1 MCPRSGHSNVVS
13 LPVPVLA
20 PLLLLRF
27 KIQLAPLLLLLLLP
41 DPSLSSPCRWGG
53 TQHRPE
59 PLREPFVGRGGG
71 GTQPCGLK
79 VSERLFWR
87 GAGEEGEPAP
97 PLPGSRLGG
106 RHEISQQIMKLS
118 LIAGESEGRRGVWRL
133 GGGGYLVFNTL
144 VPVFIAFGENH
155 GRSLGTKPSHG
166 LLDIGSPPLQVVLQH

>member
-1 MCPRSGHSNVVS
+1 MSPVGAFKCCIAACPSAGSSPAAEIQDSTRPPPPPPPPPRSF
-13 LPVPVLA
+13 
-20 PLLLLRF
+20 PLLSM
-27 KIQLAPLLLLLLLP
+27 QV
-41 DPSLSSPCRWGG
+41 GG

-59 PLREPFVGRGGG
+59 PLREPFVGELGG

-118 LIAGESEGRRGVWRL
+118 LIAGESEGRRGVWR
-133 GGGGYLVFNTL
+133 GG
-144 VPVFIAFGENH
+144 
-155 GRSLGTKPSHG
+155 SLLYRG
-166 LLDIGSPPLQVVLQH
+166 PLQGMRSMSLEERLLSTDALFLRDPGIV

>member
-53 TQHRPE
+53 TQHRLE

-118 LIAGESEGRRGVWRL
+118 LIAGESEGRRGVWR
-133 GGGGYLVFNTL
+133 GG
-144 VPVFIAFGENH
+144 
-155 GRSLGTKPSHG
+155 SLLYRG
-166 LLDIGSPPLQVVLQH
+166 PLQGMRSMSLEERLLSTDALFLRDPGIV